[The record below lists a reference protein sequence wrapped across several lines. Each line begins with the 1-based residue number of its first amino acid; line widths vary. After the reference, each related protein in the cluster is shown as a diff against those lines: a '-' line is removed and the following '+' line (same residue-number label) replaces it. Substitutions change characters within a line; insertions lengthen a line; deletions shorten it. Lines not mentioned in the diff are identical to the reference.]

1 MNENPVVL
9 EARVPIWAGNGS
21 LYGIQALSPVSDED
35 AVFHVFSNVFSDILP
50 TSKYEAQGLVI
61 ETKPREVVRGLP
73 DPQSQMGLGGDKK
86 W

>member
-1 MNENPVVL
+1 MNSQTVFL
-9 EARVPIWAGNGS
+9 EPQTPIWAGAGR